1 MLGHLGWQYIGE
13 VIIGTGRNVEGTQKR
28 TVNKAHLGIASL
40 APQRKQSQWV
50 HRYQVS
56 EEGTAPQK
64 RLHGRPTKLLVI
76 NGHCKNTKY
85 KFMVTVEGHKVTK

>member
-1 MLGHLGWQYIGE
+1 MLGHLGWQYVGE

-50 HRYQVS
+50 IVIKCLKK
-56 EEGTAPQK
+56 ELLLK
-64 RLHGRPTKLLVI
+64 RGKLLVI
-76 NGHCKNTKY
+76 NGHCKSTKY